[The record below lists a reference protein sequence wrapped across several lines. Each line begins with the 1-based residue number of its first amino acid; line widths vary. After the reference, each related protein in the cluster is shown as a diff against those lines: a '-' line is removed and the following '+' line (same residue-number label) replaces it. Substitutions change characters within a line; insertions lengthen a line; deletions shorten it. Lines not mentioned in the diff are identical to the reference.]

1 MTMFRNLLLAGMMT
15 SALPTAALAADHR
28 VTIVNETNNTMIRFY
43 ASNSGRTSW
52 EEDILGNRVLKPG
65 QSVRINV
72 DDGTGACVYDF
83 RADFDDGDKLTRG
96 GINVC
101 EISTYRYTA
110 N

>member
-15 SALPTAALAADHR
+15 AALPTAALAADHR

-65 QSVRINV
+65 QSVRVNI
-72 DDGTGACVYDF
+72 DDGTGACVFDF
-83 RADFDDGDKLTRG
+83 RADFDDGDKLTRNS
-96 GINVC
+96 INVC

-110 N
+110 D

>member
-1 MTMFRNLLLAGMMT
+1 MTFLKSLALGVLLVGA
-15 SALPTAALAADHR
+15 SAQPALAADHR
-28 VTIVNETNNTMIRFY
+28 VTIVNETDNTMVRFY

-65 QSVRINV
+65 QSVRINI
-72 DDGTGACVYDF
+72 DDGSGACIFDF
-83 RADFDDGDKLTRG
+83 RADFDDGDKLTRN